1 MYNAY
6 ITEIKNVRCHPN
18 ADKLDLVDCFGNTVC
33 VSHGEFAEGDLAVYF
48 PTDGQLSEEFCQ
60 VHDLVRRKDD
70 AGNQCGGYL
79 EPGKRNIRAI
89 RLRGERSDGLAMPLR
104 CLEYTGIDI
113 RTLEAGFAFTTINGK
128 EICCKYIP
136 RSNHRNQSCNAGNRT
151 RKKTKNKKEYP
162 YFIEHIDTPQL
173 RFNLSKFQP
182 GDYICLT
189 EKVHGTS
196 SRNGYALVQNK
207 KTWFHKLF
215 NISPTTKYEQVCG
228 TRRTLVKTNI
238 GGYYG
243 SNAFRVE
250 WNNRFQGK
258 LLPGE
263 QVFGE
268 IAGFIDNELPI
279 MPIVKNNKTKDK
291 DFVLQYGENTV
302 FSYGCEPT
310 GKKKSYGRDDIGIF
324 AIGQNCPINRY
335 FIYRMTYTTPEGYV
349 IEYPWDLVKI
359 RAEQMGF
366 EIVPELERFIYTTE
380 EDFLNR
386 ITKYLDI
393 PSTLDKRHIIEGI
406 VVRKLN
412 SIKFDVAKEKSWNF
426 KIIEGIIKDTAETPD
441 IEEQEELI

>member
-136 RSNHRNQSCNAGNRT
+136 RSNHRNQSCSADNRT
-151 RKKTKNKKEYP
+151 RQKKEIENYP
-162 YFIEHIDTPQL
+162 YFVEHIDTPQL
-173 RFNLSKFQP
+173 RFNLSMFKP
-182 GDYICLT
+182 GDIICLT

-196 SRNGYALVQNK
+196 SRNGYCLCK
-207 KTWFHKLF
+207 KPLNFLAKLF
-215 NISPTTKYEQVCG
+215 KLKPKTKYQDVAG
-228 TRRTLVKTNI
+228 TRRTIVSQENA
-238 GGYYG
+238 GFYG
-243 SNAFRVE
+243 TNAFRQK
-250 WNNRFQGK
+250 WADKFKGK
-258 LLPGE
+258 LYPGE

-268 IAGFIDNELPI
+268 IAGFYEENSPI
-279 MPIVKNNKTKDK
+279 MANGNNLKLRDK
-291 DFVLQYGENTV
+291 DFVNRYGQTTV
-302 FSYGCEPT
+302 FSYGCCPT
-310 GKKKSYGRDDIGIF
+310 GVL
-324 AIGQNCPINRY
+324 APLNRY
-335 FIYRMTYTTPEGYV
+335 FIYRMTYTSPDGYV
-349 IEYPWDLVKI
+349 IEYPWDLVKL

-366 EIVPELERFIYTTE
+366 EVVPELERFIYTTE
-380 EDFLNR
+380 TDFLAR
-386 ITKYLDI
+386 IEKYLDT
-393 PSTLDKRHIIEGI
+393 PSILDSRHIREGV
-406 VVRKLN
+406 VVRALN
-412 SIKFDVAKEKSWNF
+412 ATTFKVAKEKSWGF
-426 KIIEGIIKDTAETPD
+426 KVLEGIIKDIATTPD
-441 IEEQEELI
+441 LEELEETL